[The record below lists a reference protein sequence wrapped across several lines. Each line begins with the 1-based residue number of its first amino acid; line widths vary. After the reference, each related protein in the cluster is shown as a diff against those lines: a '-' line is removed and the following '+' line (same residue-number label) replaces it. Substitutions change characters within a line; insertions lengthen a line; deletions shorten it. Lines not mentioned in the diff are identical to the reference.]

1 MGQQE
6 MERLADRL
14 AQDASF
20 RDQFRQDPVGAAQG
34 AGIQLSDDDV
44 AHLNAADYT
53 DLSDEDVVKHLVGH
67 DMKP

>member
-6 MERLADRL
+6 MEQLADRL
-14 AQDASF
+14 TQDASF

-44 AHLNAADYT
+44 AHLNAANYA
-53 DLSDEDVVKHLVGH
+53 DLSDKDVVKHLVGH
-67 DMKP
+67 DMSP